1 MATLKSITRWTA
13 MAGMMVV
20 VLVALAGC
28 DVYSSGGW
36 GSGYYSGYD
45 YYPSYGYYDPT
56 SDIQDVI
63 GYRQEVMDNTATAW
77 DQYITGDY
85 YGGDNDDLS
94 TPTYWAS
101 GPEWP

>member
-36 GSGYYSGYD
+36 GSGYYSFW
-45 YYPSYGYYDPT
+45 
-56 SDIQDVI
+56 
-63 GYRQEVMDNTATAW
+63 QESPAQWQQFSKWWGCM
-77 DQYITGDY
+77 
-85 YGGDNDDLS
+85 S
-94 TPTYWAS
+94 
-101 GPEWP
+101 